1 MKLIKINQDHYV
13 VVDDSEIKEGD
24 WCTTHLNIIDVG
36 KIHNSYTLFNPQSQE
51 HLDMLKSC
59 KKITHSTEP
68 ESFGDGWMQSIKPLL
83 LSEVKELLGEVD
95 VDKKAE
101 EFAKHHSIYDSAQD
115 DTEYGYREGYNQCL
129 EDNKEKKYTEED
141 LIKFADWVETSQ
153 EASEYDK
160 KNRMRFDLKME
171 GNPESKKRLP
181 ELFNIYIQTLKP
193 KVEWEVAF
201 ENGKLKLI

>member
-1 MKLIKINQDHYV
+1 MKLIKINQDHYIGV
-13 VVDDSEIKEGD
+13 STELEEGYWGYNTVSKTIFTINKQLVDMINDVNID
-24 WCTTHLNIIDVG
+24 LTTN
-36 KIHNSYTLFNPQSQE
+36 KR
-51 HLDMLKSC
+51 
-59 KKITHSTEP
+59 ITHSTEP

-95 VDKKAE
+95 VEKKAE
-101 EFAKHHSIYDSAQD
+101 EFAKKHSIYESAQD

-193 KVEWEVAF
+193 KTEWEV
-201 ENGKLKLI
+201 ELIDGKWRLV

>member
-1 MKLIKINQDHYV
+1 MKLIKINQDHYIGV
-13 VVDDSEIKEGD
+13 STELEEGYWGYNTVSKTIFTINKQLVDMINDVNID
-24 WCTTHLNIIDVG
+24 LTTN
-36 KIHNSYTLFNPQSQE
+36 KR
-51 HLDMLKSC
+51 
-59 KKITHSTEP
+59 ITHSTEP

-95 VDKKAE
+95 VEKRAE

-193 KVEWEVAF
+193 KTEWEV
-201 ENGKLKLI
+201 ELIDGKLRLV

>member
-13 VVDDSEIKEGD
+13 IVDDSEIKEGD
-24 WCTTHLNIIDVG
+24 WYYQHNPYGSVIDKCDDKSPFVAKSARYIWENKG
-36 KIHNSYTLFNPQSQE
+36 KR
-51 HLDMLKSC
+51 
-59 KKITHSTEP
+59 ITHSTKP

>member
-1 MKLIKINQDHYV
+1 MKLIKINQDHYIGV
-13 VVDDSEIKEGD
+13 STELEEGYWGYNTVSKTIFTINKQLVDMINDVNID
-24 WCTTHLNIIDVG
+24 LTTN
-36 KIHNSYTLFNPQSQE
+36 KR
-51 HLDMLKSC
+51 
-59 KKITHSTEP
+59 ITHSTEP

-95 VDKKAE
+95 VEKKAE
-101 EFAKHHSIYDSAQD
+101 EFAKKHSIYESAQD

-193 KVEWEVAF
+193 KTEWEV
-201 ENGKLKLI
+201 ELIDGKLRLV